1 VLVMRRRAGESF
13 VIGDTIEV
21 EILEI
26 AGSRVKLGIVAPQS
40 VDIVRKETQI
50 TRNENLTAAQTV
62 QHEVI
67 QALLTKLNSPEKS

>member
-1 VLVMRRRAGESF
+1 MLVMRRRAGESF
-13 VIGDTIEV
+13 VIGDSIEV

>member
-1 VLVMRRRAGESF
+1 MRRRAGESF
-13 VIGDTIEV
+13 VIGDSVEV

>member
-1 VLVMRRRAGESF
+1 MLVMRRRAGESF
-13 VIGDTIEV
+13 VIGDSVEV